1 MIILL
6 MQSLFQMSKKPKPRK
21 KKYFPNNY
29 EAVKAAP
36 YQWFMPIPFDE
47 FMDWKIAGYEIP
59 SSINC
64 IIRETRL
71 DTGEVTEYVYQ
82 TAGRARNKC
91 RQIMDE
97 GVSEMVIC
105 TDEELHYL
113 YPEYIEDYD
122 DPLA

>member
-1 MIILL
+1 MT
-6 MQSLFQMSKKPKPRK
+6 K
-21 KKYFPNNY
+21 KKKGGKKRPYYPNNY
-29 EAVKAAP
+29 EAVAGAP
-36 YQWFMPIPFDE
+36 HQWFHPIPFDE

-82 TAGRARNKC
+82 TAGRARNKA

-97 GVSEMVIC
+97 GVSELVIC
-105 TDEELHYL
+105 TDEQLHYL
-113 YPEYIEDYD
+113 YPEHIEEYD

>member
-1 MIILL
+1 
-6 MQSLFQMSKKPKPRK
+6 MSKNKRK

-29 EAVKAAP
+29 DAVAGAP
-36 YQWFMPIPFDE
+36 AEWFIPIEYDD
-47 FMDWKIAGYEIP
+47 FMDWKIGGYEIP

-64 IIRETRL
+64 IIRESRI

-82 TAGRARNKC
+82 SAYHAKRKA

-97 GVSEMVIC
+97 GVSEFVVA
-105 TDEELHYL
+105 TAEQLHYL
-113 YPEYIEDYD
+113 RPEFIEDYD

>member
-1 MIILL
+1 
-6 MQSLFQMSKKPKPRK
+6 MSKKPKPRK

-29 EAVKAAP
+29 AAVKSAP

-47 FMDWKIAGYEIP
+47 FMDWKIGGYEIP

-64 IIRETRL
+64 IIRETRI

-82 TAGRARNKC
+82 TAGRARNKA

-97 GVSEMVIC
+97 GVSELVVC
-105 TDEELHYL
+105 TADELHYL